1 MVTGDG
7 EVKNKGA
14 VVVTPNLGNSLESG
28 DGVLGLG
35 LVGPLD
41 SKPPFTKVVSLVTG
55 KVGAGVVNKGAP
67 EIKIFIGHFF
77 SFTYISLPVDTT
89 EEKEESVFG
98 SNLSW
103 ADLSD

>member
-35 LVGPLD
+35 LIGPLD
-41 SKPPFTKVVSLVTG
+41 SKPPFNKVVSLVTG
-55 KVGAGVVNKGAP
+55 KVGAGVVNKGA
-67 EIKIFIGHFF
+67 
-77 SFTYISLPVDTT
+77 PVDTT